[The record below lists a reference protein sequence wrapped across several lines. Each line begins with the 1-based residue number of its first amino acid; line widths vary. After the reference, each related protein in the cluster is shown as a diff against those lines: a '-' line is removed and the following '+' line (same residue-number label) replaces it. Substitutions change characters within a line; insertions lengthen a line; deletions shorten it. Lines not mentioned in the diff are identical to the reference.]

1 MSAMGR
7 PLPPAE
13 TRGKRSLVSL
23 PNDQEKWRQN
33 REYAVLRRLFT
44 VFAACFAVGMIYF
57 ALERAHS
64 VELAALVGLALLFG
78 MFVLARKSNGH

>member
-1 MSAMGR
+1 M
-7 PLPPAE
+7 P
-13 TRGKRSLVSL
+13 T
-23 PNDQEKWRQN
+23 
-33 REYAVLRRLFT
+33 RLFI

-78 MFVLARKSNGH
+78 MFVFARKSNGH